1 MSVVLE
7 VKIVLERKIAAI
19 RVAGMKCVTVCDVNV
34 VWYNA
39 VGSSDQRYKPVEY
52 WKDENNGLDIKVF
65 IRSECLLA

>member
-7 VKIVLERKIAAI
+7 KVEIVLERNIAAI
-19 RVAGMKCVTVCDVNV
+19 RVAGMKSVTVCDVNV

-52 WKDENNGLDIKVF
+52 WKEENNG
-65 IRSECLLA
+65 